1 MSANVV
7 WVGLVAFAIGCTTPI
22 SFAAAVAG
30 IRRVQGRTSTPAGIG
45 TAVAALVASLGASSV
60 ALVYLSSL
68 QQTAA
73 PVIVLPFML
82 GIGLVRWLRKEL

>member
-1 MSANVV
+1 MSAGVI
-7 WVGLVAFAIGCTTPI
+7 WVGLVACAIGCATPI

-45 TAVAALVASLGASSV
+45 TAIVALIASLGASSI
-60 ALVYLSSL
+60 ALVHLSSL

-73 PVIVLPFML
+73 PVIVLPFMV
-82 GIGLVRWLRKEL
+82 GVGLVRWLRKEF